1 LIAIIKINYGG
12 KMNPVLI
19 GFFIYLTVVLGIGI
33 WTYRLTKTQE
43 DFIIAGR
50 RLNPLVA
57 AFSERASGES
67 SWLLLGLPGMV
78 LTAGLIEFWT
88 AIGCICGII
97 AAWSIIAKD
106 LRVKTEKYGALT
118 IPEFLSR
125 NFGMESKII
134 EILAT
139 FIVIFFYSLYV
150 SAQFNGAGKTLH
162 TSFGLS
168 HLTGITIGAA
178 VIVIYTLLGGFFA
191 VAWTDFLQAI
201 LMIITLVALPIVG
214 FVTIS
219 KGGYNINFTFSSL
232 FGNLR
237 GWRAVAGVIG
247 GLSWGLGYFG
257 QPHTIVRYMSI
268 KDPEK
273 VKISRNIAIAWSIPA
288 FFGAF
293 FIGVIGK
300 GIVPSRALPDPE
312 YLMPYLATTLFPLWL
327 AGILISGAIAAM
339 MSTADSQLLV
349 ASSALSEDMYH
360 NIFRRKISEK
370 TQLFAS
376 RIITLLVGVS
386 AFLLAIKS
394 EKLIYT
400 MVSYAWSGLGASFG
414 PALLFSLKWEKTT
427 KYGVIA
433 GMITGATSTIIWANT
448 AILNNFITVRIAS
461 FALATIAVVAVSL
474 LTNKKK

>member
-1 LIAIIKINYGG
+1 
-12 KMNPVLI
+12 MNPVLI
-19 GFFIYLTVVLGIGI
+19 GFFIYLTIILGIGI

-78 LTAGLIEFWT
+78 LTAGLIELWT

-97 AAWSIIAKD
+97 AAWFIIAKD

-125 NFGMESKII
+125 NFGMENKII

-139 FIVIFFYSLYV
+139 FIIVFFYALYV

-162 TSFGLS
+162 TTFNLP
-168 HLTGITIGAA
+168 HITGIAIGAV
-178 VIVIYTLLGGFFA
+178 VIIIYTLLGGFFA
-191 VAWTDFLQAI
+191 VAWTDFIQAI
-201 LMIITLVALPIVG
+201 LMLITLVGIPIAG
-214 FVTIS
+214 FIAII
-219 KGGYNINFTFSSL
+219 KGGYSVNLTLSSL
-232 FGNLR
+232 VGNCT
-237 GWRAVAGVIG
+237 GWPAVAGVIG

-257 QPHTIVRYMSI
+257 QPHTIVRFMSI

-273 VKISRNIAIAWSIPA
+273 IRISRNIAIAWSIPA
-288 FFGAF
+288 FAGAIL
-293 FIGVIGK
+293 IGVVGRCL
-300 GIVPSRALPDPE
+300 VTPETLSDSE
-312 YLMPYLATTLFPLWL
+312 YLMPHLATNLLPLWL

-370 TQLFAS
+370 AQLLAS
-376 RIITLLVGVS
+376 RIITLLVGAS

-414 PALLFSLKWEKTT
+414 PALLFSLKWKKTT

-433 GMITGATSTIIWANT
+433 GMITGALSTIIWANS
-448 AILNNFITVRIAS
+448 AVLNNFITVRIAS
-461 FALATIAVVAVSL
+461 FVLATIAVLTVSL

>member
-1 LIAIIKINYGG
+1 MDPI
-12 KMNPVLI
+12 LI
-19 GFFIYLTVVLGIGI
+19 GFFIYLAIILGIGI

-50 RLNPLVA
+50 RLNPLVT

-67 SWLLLGLPGMV
+67 AWLLLGLPAMV
-78 LTAGLIEFWT
+78 LTAGLIELWT
-88 AIGCICGII
+88 AIGCIAGII
-97 AAWSIIAKD
+97 AAWFIIAKD
-106 LRVKTEKYGALT
+106 LRVKTEKHNALT
-118 IPEFLSR
+118 LPEFFSR
-125 NFGMESKII
+125 NFGMESKTI
-134 EILAT
+134 ELLAT
-139 FIVIFFYSLYV
+139 FIIIFFYSLYV

-162 TSFGLS
+162 TTFGLP
-168 HLTGITIGAA
+168 HLTGMAIGAL
-178 VIVIYTLLGGFFA
+178 VIIFYTLMGGFFA

-214 FVTIS
+214 FIAIL
-219 KGGYNINFTFSSL
+219 KGGYNINFTLSSL
-232 FGNLR
+232 VGNLK
-237 GWRAVAGVIG
+237 GWPAIAGVIG

-273 VKISRNIAIAWSIPA
+273 IRISRNIAIAWSIPA

-293 FIGVIGK
+293 LIGVVGK
-300 GIVPSRALPDPE
+300 GLVTTGTLSDSE
-312 YLMPYLATTLFPLWL
+312 YLMPYLATTLLPLWL

-349 ASSALSEDMYH
+349 ASSALSEDVYH

-370 TQLFAS
+370 TQLMAS

-386 AFLLAIKS
+386 AFTLAIKS
-394 EKLIYT
+394 QKLIYT

-414 PALLFSLKWEKTT
+414 PALLFSLKWKKTT
-427 KYGVIA
+427 KYGVMA
-433 GMITGATSTIIWANT
+433 GMLTGAVSTIIWANIET
-448 AILNNFITVRIAS
+448 LNNFITVRVAS
-461 FALATIAVVAVSL
+461 FALATIAVIIISL
-474 LTNKKK
+474 LTTKKP

>member
-1 LIAIIKINYGG
+1 
-12 KMNPVLI
+12 MDPVLI
-19 GFFIYLTVVLGIGI
+19 GFLIYLAIILGIGI

-50 RLNPLVA
+50 RLNPIVT

-67 SWLLLGLPGMV
+67 SWLLLGLPAMV
-78 LTAGLIEFWT
+78 FTAGLIELWT

-97 AAWSIIAKD
+97 AAWVIIAKD
-106 LRVKTEKYGALT
+106 LRVKTEKLDAITLPG
-118 IPEFLSR
+118 FFSR
-125 NFGMESKII
+125 NFGQENKVNEII
-134 EILAT
+134 AT
-139 FIVIFFYSLYV
+139 FIIIFFYSLYV

-162 TSFGLS
+162 TTFGIP
-168 HLTGITIGAA
+168 HLNGIIIGAI
-178 VIVIYTLLGGFFA
+178 VIVFYTIMGGFLA

-201 LMIITLVALPIVG
+201 LMIITLVGLPIVG
-214 FVTIS
+214 FITIL
-219 KGGYNINFTFSSL
+219 KGGYNIDFTLSSL
-232 FGNLR
+232 YGNQT
-237 GWRAVAGVIG
+237 GWPAIAGVIG

-273 VKISRNIAIAWSIPA
+273 IRISRNIAIAWSIPA

-293 FIGVIGK
+293 FIGVVGK
-300 GIVPSRALPDPE
+300 GLISAGTLSDSE
-312 YLMPYLATTLFPLWL
+312 FLMPHLATTLLPLWL

-349 ASSALSEDMYH
+349 ASSALSEDVYH

-370 TQLFAS
+370 TQLMAS
-376 RIITLLVGVS
+376 RIITLLVGAS
-386 AFLLAIKS
+386 AFILAIRS

-414 PALLFSLKWEKTT
+414 PAILFSLKWKKTT
-427 KYGVIA
+427 KYGVMA
-433 GMITGATSTIIWANT
+433 GMLTGAVSTIIWAN
-448 AILNNFITVRIAS
+448 IEKLDNFITVRVVS
-461 FALATIAVVAVSL
+461 FALATVAIIVTSL
-474 LTNKKK
+474 LTEEKP

>member
-1 LIAIIKINYGG
+1 
-12 KMNPVLI
+12 MDPVLI
-19 GFFIYLTVVLGIGI
+19 GFLIYLAIILGIGI

-50 RLNPLVA
+50 RLNPIVT

-67 SWLLLGLPGMV
+67 SWLLLGLPAMV
-78 LTAGLIEFWT
+78 FTAGLIELWT

-97 AAWSIIAKD
+97 AAWVIIAKD
-106 LRVKTEKYGALT
+106 LRVKTEKLDAITLPG
-118 IPEFLSR
+118 FFSR
-125 NFGMESKII
+125 NFGQENKVNEII
-134 EILAT
+134 AT
-139 FIVIFFYSLYV
+139 FIIIFFYSLYV

-162 TSFGLS
+162 TTFGIP
-168 HLTGITIGAA
+168 HLNGIIIGAI
-178 VIVIYTLLGGFFA
+178 VIVFYTIMGGFLA

-201 LMIITLVALPIVG
+201 LMIITLVGLPIVG
-214 FVTIS
+214 FITIL
-219 KGGYNINFTFSSL
+219 KGGYNIDFTLSSL
-232 FGNLR
+232 YGNQT
-237 GWRAVAGVIG
+237 GWPAIAGVIG

-273 VKISRNIAIAWSIPA
+273 IRISRNIAIAWSIPA

-293 FIGVIGK
+293 FIGVVGK
-300 GIVPSRALPDPE
+300 GLISAGTLSDSE
-312 YLMPYLATTLFPLWL
+312 FLMPHLATTLLPLWL

-349 ASSALSEDMYH
+349 ASSALSEDVYH

-370 TQLFAS
+370 TQLMAS
-376 RIITLLVGVS
+376 RIITLLVGAS
-386 AFLLAIKS
+386 AFILAIRS

-414 PALLFSLKWEKTT
+414 PAILFSLKWKKTT
-427 KYGVIA
+427 KYGVMA
-433 GMITGATSTIIWANT
+433 GMLTGAVSTIIWANIE
-448 AILNNFITVRIAS
+448 ILDNFISVRVAS
-461 FALATIAVVAVSL
+461 FTLATIAIIVTSL
-474 LTNKKK
+474 LTEEKP

>member
-1 LIAIIKINYGG
+1 
-12 KMNPVLI
+12 MDPVLI
-19 GFFIYLTVVLGIGI
+19 GFLIYLAIILGIGI

-50 RLNPLVA
+50 RLNPIVT

-67 SWLLLGLPGMV
+67 SWLLLGLPAMV
-78 LTAGLIEFWT
+78 FTAGLIELWT

-97 AAWSIIAKD
+97 AAWVIIAKD
-106 LRVKTEKYGALT
+106 LRVKTEKLDAITLPG
-118 IPEFLSR
+118 FFSR
-125 NFGMESKII
+125 NFGQENKVNEII
-134 EILAT
+134 AT
-139 FIVIFFYSLYV
+139 FIIIFFYSLYV

-162 TSFGLS
+162 TTFGIP
-168 HLTGITIGAA
+168 HLNGIIIGAI
-178 VIVIYTLLGGFFA
+178 VIVFYTLMGGFLA

-201 LMIITLVALPIVG
+201 LMIITLVGLPIVG
-214 FVTIS
+214 FITIL
-219 KGGYNINFTFSSL
+219 KGGYNIDFTLSSL
-232 FGNLR
+232 YGNQT
-237 GWRAVAGVIG
+237 GWPAIAGVIG

-273 VKISRNIAIAWSIPA
+273 IRISRNIAIAWSIPA

-293 FIGVIGK
+293 FIGVVGK
-300 GIVPSRALPDPE
+300 GLISAGTLSDSE
-312 YLMPYLATTLFPLWL
+312 FLMPHLATTLLPLWL

-349 ASSALSEDMYH
+349 ASSALSEDVYH

-370 TQLFAS
+370 TQLMAS
-376 RIITLLVGVS
+376 RIITLLVGAS
-386 AFLLAIKS
+386 AFILAIRS

-414 PALLFSLKWEKTT
+414 PAILFSLKWKKTT
-427 KYGVIA
+427 KYGVMA
-433 GMITGATSTIIWANT
+433 GMLTGAVSTIIWAN
-448 AILNNFITVRIAS
+448 IEKLDNFITVRVVS
-461 FALATIAVVAVSL
+461 FALATVAIIVTSL
-474 LTNKKK
+474 LTEEKP

>member
-1 LIAIIKINYGG
+1 
-12 KMNPVLI
+12 MDPVLI
-19 GFFIYLTVVLGIGI
+19 GFLIYLAIILGIGI

-50 RLNPLVA
+50 RLNPLVT

-67 SWLLLGLPGMV
+67 SWLLLGLPAMV
-78 LTAGLIEFWT
+78 FTAGLIELWT

-97 AAWSIIAKD
+97 AAWFIIAKD
-106 LRVKTEKYGALT
+106 LRVKTEKLDAITLPG
-118 IPEFLSR
+118 FLSR
-125 NFGMESKII
+125 NFGPENKVNEII
-134 EILAT
+134 AT
-139 FIVIFFYSLYV
+139 FIIIFFYSLYV

-162 TSFGLS
+162 TTFGIP
-168 HLTGITIGAA
+168 HLNGIIIGAI
-178 VIVIYTLLGGFFA
+178 VIVFYTLMGGFLA

-201 LMIITLVALPIVG
+201 LMIITLVGLPIVG
-214 FVTIS
+214 FIAVL
-219 KGGYNINFTFSSL
+219 KGGYNIDFTLSSL
-232 FGNLR
+232 FGNQT
-237 GWRAVAGVIG
+237 GWPAIAGIIG

-273 VKISRNIAIAWSIPA
+273 IRISRNIAIAWSIPA

-293 FIGVIGK
+293 FIGVVGK
-300 GIVPSRALPDPE
+300 GLVPAGTLTDSE
-312 YLMPYLATTLFPLWL
+312 FLMPYLATTLLPLWL

-349 ASSALSEDMYH
+349 ASAALSEDVYH

-370 TQLFAS
+370 MQLMAS
-376 RIITLLVGVS
+376 RIITLLVGAS
-386 AFLLAIKS
+386 AFILAIKS

-414 PALLFSLKWEKTT
+414 PAILFSLKWKKTT
-427 KYGVIA
+427 KYGVMT
-433 GMITGATSTIIWANT
+433 GMLTGAISTIIWAN
-448 AILNNFITVRIAS
+448 IEKLDNFITVRVVS
-461 FALATIAVVAVSL
+461 FALATVAIIATSL
-474 LTNKKK
+474 LTQKNKNI